1 MHIFGLEQT
10 EPLGRY
16 NLSKLDH
23 PAAPEKGRYLRTP
36 GLLGSIL
43 FSQPLTLFIALNNF
57 SFSPF
62 SHVGLLIYE
71 VMVSHLMMLMTGRVP
86 WK

>member
-1 MHIFGLEQT
+1 MDRALT
-10 EPLGRY
+10 
-16 NLSKLDH
+16 
-23 PAAPEKGRYLRTP
+23 PERGQYLWTP
-36 GLLGSIL
+36 GLLGLIL
-43 FSQPLTLFIALNNF
+43 FPQPLTLFIALNNF
-57 SFSPF
+57 SFPPF